1 MDLNAVFLS
10 EDMLTAPET
19 QTMGKHALKNISDAY
34 AEQQDVA
41 ASPEAGRNLSREEEE
56 LKTTLT
62 KEKALEFVK
71 EVQKRFKDQP
81 KTFDCF
87 VAALYNYTNGQT
99 ELEGV
104 RSSIAQILT
113 DANEPD
119 LYDEFEELVLPN
131 WKARADKSETE
142 LLHIMAAGDANIQ
155 SRPSE
160 SSDALLTLAQL
171 EAFDEDS
178 ID

>member
-1 MDLNAVFLS
+1 M
-10 EDMLTAPET
+10 
-19 QTMGKHALKNISDAY
+19 
-34 AEQQDVA
+34 
-41 ASPEAGRNLSREEEE
+41 
-56 LKTTLT
+56 
-62 KEKALEFVK
+62 
-71 EVQKRFKDQP
+71 
-81 KTFDCF
+81 
-87 VAALYNYTNGQT
+87 
-99 ELEGV
+99 EGV

>member
-71 EVQKRFKDQP
+71 EVQVGLQLPLFARRDSHKS
-81 KTFDCF
+81 
-87 VAALYNYTNGQT
+87 T
-99 ELEGV
+99 EKIQRPTEDIRLFRRGTLQLHQ
-104 RSSIAQILT
+104 RS
-113 DANEPD
+113 N
-119 LYDEFEELVLPN
+119 
-131 WKARADKSETE
+131 
-142 LLHIMAAGDANIQ
+142 
-155 SRPSE
+155 
-160 SSDALLTLAQL
+160 
-171 EAFDEDS
+171 
-178 ID
+178 